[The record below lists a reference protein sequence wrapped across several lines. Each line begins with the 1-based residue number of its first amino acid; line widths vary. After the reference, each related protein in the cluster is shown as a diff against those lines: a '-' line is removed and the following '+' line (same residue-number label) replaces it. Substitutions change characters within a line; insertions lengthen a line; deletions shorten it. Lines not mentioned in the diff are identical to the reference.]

1 MLGLRT
7 QESDKFLNFFRIV
20 QNEAKKNGNT
30 FFFDTQERLEKV
42 IGNCECSELSGWLVP
57 SLKAEAFQIE
67 YEKFNDDKLKE
78 DYVWVSWKIINDSI
92 SISFE
97 KI

>member
-20 QNEAKKNGNT
+20 QNEAQKNGNT

-42 IGNCECSELSGWLVP
+42 IGNCECS
-57 SLKAEAFQIE
+57 
-67 YEKFNDDKLKE
+67 
-78 DYVWVSWKIINDSI
+78 
-92 SISFE
+92 
-97 KI
+97 